1 MLELVKALQ
10 ITIAITA
17 LAIVVVY
24 LPLTIRVAWEKPKS
38 QTTHWIMAKLLMWV
52 SQAIAFEYLWYSY
65 AFGGVPVFVNPGL
78 PNGWR
83 VAYLAAE
90 LMAGTYF
97 LAARAGMLWP
107 RFFVWAA
114 CMAFV
119 VAWVLKN

>member
-24 LPLTIRVAWEKPKS
+24 LPLTIRVVWEKPRS

-65 AFGGVPVFVNPGL
+65 AFGGVPVFVNPRA
-78 PNGWR
+78 PER
-83 VAYLAAE
+83 VARRLPRRRAYGRDVLPSPP
-90 LMAGTYF
+90 
-97 LAARAGMLWP
+97 ARACSGRASSSGP
-107 RFFVWAA
+107 P
-114 CMAFV
+114 
-119 VAWVLKN
+119 AWRSSSPGS